1 MNVIEKVGYCDLH
14 QSVGTGES
22 LIHLSFRSCGGLF
35 MCIAR
40 VEMLNCF
47 SELIAMY
54 NFVCD
59 LIVLVIRTG
68 GVTCMVHDISR
79 SINFVNY
86 LVRFAL
92 DILF

>member
-1 MNVIEKVGYCDLH
+1 
-14 QSVGTGES
+14 
-22 LIHLSFRSCGGLF
+22 

-47 SELIAMY
+47 SEMIAMY

-68 GVTCMVHDISR
+68 GVICMVHDISR

-86 LVRFAL
+86 PMRLAL